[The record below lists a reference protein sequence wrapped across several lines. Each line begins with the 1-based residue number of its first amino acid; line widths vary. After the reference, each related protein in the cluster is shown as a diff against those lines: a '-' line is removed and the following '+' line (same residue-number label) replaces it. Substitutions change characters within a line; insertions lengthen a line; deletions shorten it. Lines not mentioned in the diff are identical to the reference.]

1 MKLNGDKEMLAGII
15 RLRGIVALLPQS
27 FFLSFHVFY
36 SLPSRQQPFIHLII
50 TLLRV

>member
-15 RLRGIVALLPQS
+15 RLRGIVAQLLPQS

-50 TLLRV
+50 TLL

>member
-27 FFLSFHVFY
+27 FLSFHVFY

-50 TLLRV
+50 TLL